1 MNNQMS
7 AAKAIP
13 LDTFGPVHEAS
24 CCFLLHILKSKKKN
38 EAIILK
44 LIFPSG
50 HKRIGFILSG
60 LTYIIPQQTMV

>member
-1 MNNQMS
+1 
-7 AAKAIP
+7 
-13 LDTFGPVHEAS
+13 V
-24 CCFLLHILKSKKKN
+24 LLLVTYSKEQKKKN